1 MTTIL
6 VVEDNRMI
14 RTMYAAGLAGYGY
27 DTVEASTIREALA
40 ALDNGDLPEVVLLD
54 LKLPDGRG
62 QSVIDHIRNTLQR
75 DDVKIIV
82 ATAFPVE
89 EAEMMALGADRL
101 VSKPLE
107 LPDLLELIKSFSR

>member
-14 RTMYAAGLAGYGY
+14 RTMYAAGLEGYGY
-27 DTVEASTIREALA
+27 ETVEAANLREALDF
-40 ALDNGDLPEVVLLD
+40 LDNGDVPQVVLLD

-62 QSVIDHIRNTLQR
+62 QTVIDHIRNRLQR

-101 VSKPLE
+101 VNKPLE